1 LPEVADAA
9 EGSLR
14 GDGSVDGRDVVV
26 SGVPLWRTS
35 NNCFYVKTCRKEL
48 KNLHDS
54 EKSLIFAASEM
65 TNPVFSAWE

>member
-1 LPEVADAA
+1 
-9 EGSLR
+9 
-14 GDGSVDGRDVVV
+14 
-26 SGVPLWRTS
+26 LWRTS
-35 NNCFYVKTCRKEL
+35 YNCFYVKTCRKEL